1 MRVILAVALL
11 APGLAMA
18 QSAPLTGPN
27 AAALHGQSPAARQSL
42 TAPVAPPA
50 AQAPGTPRRQAAT
63 GTRPRVR
70 NTSPLGTVNPRT
82 ATGPQGGRTSSSE
95 VRHEAQV
102 NEAMRRQRE
111 AQRRAAEAQD
121 GVRLGR

>member
-11 APGLAMA
+11 VPGLAFA

-27 AAALHGQSPAARQSL
+27 AAAVHGQARASGQNL
-42 TAPVAPPA
+42 TAPAAPSA
-50 AQAPGTPRRQAAT
+50 ATATPRRQAAA
-63 GTRPRVR
+63 GTRPRTR

-82 ATGPQGGRTSSSE
+82 ATGPQGGRTSTSE